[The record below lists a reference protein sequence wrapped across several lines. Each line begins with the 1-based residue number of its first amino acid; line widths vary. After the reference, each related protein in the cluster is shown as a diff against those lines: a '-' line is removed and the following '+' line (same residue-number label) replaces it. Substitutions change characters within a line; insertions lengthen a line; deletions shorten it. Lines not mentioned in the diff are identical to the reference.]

1 MFDSSIALGNME
13 LMFLIN
19 FQSSVEREY
28 TKVQPSFWVFEGDRG
43 KKKKKK
49 EKDDYIANNTIFCG
63 WFQRYVYTTVGIKIA
78 VSPCDLALACYCL
91 LIAELYMVDA
101 AVSHALPANLS

>member
-43 KKKKKK
+43 KKKKRKK
-49 EKDDYIANNTIFCG
+49 RMIILPITPF
-63 WFQRYVYTTVGIKIA
+63 FVVGFRDMFI
-78 VSPCDLALACYCL
+78 PQ
-91 LIAELYMVDA
+91 
-101 AVSHALPANLS
+101 